1 MSMMSIDECIKFVAD
16 MWRYGEAPGPEEPY
30 LTTNLYLKELQ
41 NIKKTRDKDTVGEIA
56 EKICSSYCKY
66 PDIWDE
72 EKEGKPLMDS
82 DICMNCP
89 LNDL

>member
-1 MSMMSIDECIKFVAD
+1 MSMMTIDECVRFVEGLARKKKKTD
-16 MWRYGEAPGPEEPY
+16 DTAY
-30 LTTNLYLKELQ
+30 LTTTLYLKELES
-41 NIKKTRDKDTVGEIA
+41 IKKTRDKDTVGEIA